1 MIEELKNKKFLW
13 AIAALTVFNV
23 SIYIFSPLIVD
34 IVADRVIEKL
44 EREYSPSPYGP
55 GFDPDKVNLD
65 NLKKGRQKNNEEEEA
80 YFPVNYK
87 KENWA
92 SEWEKSRFIKRGN

>member
-23 SIYIFSPLIVD
+23 SIYLFSPLIVD

-55 GFDPDKVNLD
+55 GIDPDKVNFDFLEMSLPE
-65 NLKKGRQKNNEEEEA
+65 NNAEKN
-80 YFPVNYK
+80 
-87 KENWA
+87 
-92 SEWEKSRFIKRGN
+92 

>member
-1 MIEELKNKKFLW
+1 
-13 AIAALTVFNV
+13 VFFATFNILV
-23 SIYIFSPLIVD
+23 YVFSQVIVD
-34 IVADRVIEKL
+34 AVADRVIEKL
-44 EREYSPSPYGP
+44 EREYSPFPYGP

-80 YFPVNYK
+80 YFPVSYK

-92 SEWEKSRFIKRGN
+92 SEWEKSRFTKRGN

>member
-23 SIYIFSPLIVD
+23 SIYLFSPLIVD

-55 GFDPDKVNLD
+55 GIDPDKVNFD
-65 NLKKGRQKNNEEEEA
+65 FLKMSLSEKNEDKEE
-80 YFPVNYK
+80 
-87 KENWA
+87 
-92 SEWEKSRFIKRGN
+92 RGN

>member
-23 SIYIFSPLIVD
+23 SIYLFSPLIVD

-55 GFDPDKVNLD
+55 GIDPDKVNFD
-65 NLKKGRQKNNEEEEA
+65 FLKMSLPEKNEDKEE
-80 YFPVNYK
+80 
-87 KENWA
+87 
-92 SEWEKSRFIKRGN
+92 RGN